1 MRFKLDENIPESA
14 KLILEAEGY
23 DVHSVYDENL
33 GGSPDDNIAEAC
45 RREQRVLI
53 TLDLDF
59 ADTRH
64 FPPQEQPGLIVL
76 RPVRQSEPRI
86 LDLIRRMTV
95 VLTGEDIQGRLWIV
109 QWDRI
114 RVK

>member
-1 MRFKLDENIPESA
+1 MRFKLDESIPTSA
-14 KLILEAEGY
+14 KLTLEAMGH

-33 GGSPDDNIAEAC
+33 SGSPDDDIAEAC

-59 ADTRH
+59 ADIRH
-64 FPPQEQPGLIVL
+64 FPPREQPGLVVL
-76 RPVRQSEPRI
+76 RPVRQSEPRV
-86 LDLIRRMTV
+86 LDLICRMTTA
-95 VLTGEDIQGRLWIV
+95 LTIEDIHGRLWIV

-114 RVK
+114 RVR